1 MEEEKEIEEELDDE
15 EQEADEV
22 TEEIEQVEEDQT
34 EENDIEEFYGTKKVP
49 NNDGK
54 KKLTII
60 FIVVGSIIVLLLFIL
75 ILSTVLG
82 KKDNGGNEQSDNGGS
97 NNNNP
102 EQKEEI
108 DPDLVE
114 DTRERIPRTNP
125 KMMVYLYKGEY
136 VEDSYCND
144 ECKNSAS
151 GYVGIDVA
159 ELDAR
164 IVDITPHK
172 EYKGDL
178 PNYILYKDGSK
189 LKYFSLSEFYS
200 HHTNLSTEYVKYV
213 MYEYNNNLEA
223 IYFKKKGE
231 NGLYSVATKKSYYI
245 NKYDKFEALSTGLI
259 KGIKGDKKDILS
271 INEEK
276 VLDNVDLDL
285 LQKMQKVAN
294 FNVVKETSGE
304 DELYTIYDNNF
315 NKIAN
320 KINKNL
326 TYFEGNT
333 VYFIQE
339 DKILGYTNDGNK
351 QYESKTKHDAI
362 LMVLKDYYVSM
373 NNNNFELRMLKD
385 DKFVMT
391 DNILG
396 YKIDYYH
403 SGVKDK
409 SELTSLTGQ
418 GIYLAFLKES
428 GGSLT
433 ILEEYYDPATG
444 NTKTDTVTK

>member
-1 MEEEKEIEEELDDE
+1 MEEEKEIEEELDE
-15 EQEADEV
+15 EV
-22 TEEIEQVEEDQT
+22 TEEIKAV
-34 EENDIEEFYGTKKVP
+34 EENDTEDFYGSKKVP
-49 NNDGK
+49 TNDGK

-60 FIVVGSIIVLLLFIL
+60 FIVVGSIIVVLLIIL
-75 ILSTVLG
+75 ILSTILG
-82 KKDNGGNEQSDNGGS
+82 KKDNGGKEEESHSGSGGS
-97 NNNNP
+97 TP

-125 KMMVYLYKGEY
+125 KMMVYLHNGEY
-136 VEDSYCND
+136 VEDSYCD
-144 ECKNSAS
+144 TACRDGAS

-159 ELDAR
+159 NLDAR

-178 PNYILYKDGSK
+178 PNYILYKDGDK

-200 HHTNLSTEYVKYV
+200 YHSSLSPEYVKYV
-213 MYEYNNNLEA
+213 MYEYNNKLEA

-245 NKYDKFEALSTGLI
+245 NKYDKFEALSSGLI
-259 KGIKGDKKDILS
+259 KGIKGDKTDILA

-276 VLDNVDLDL
+276 VLDNIDLDL
-285 LQKMQKVAN
+285 LQKMEKVGN
-294 FNVVKETSGE
+294 FNVVKESSSG
-304 DELYTIYDNNF
+304 DDLYTIYDNNY
-315 NKIAN
+315 NKIAS

-351 QYESKTKHDAI
+351 QYESILKHDDI
-362 LMVLKDYYVSM
+362 LMVLKDYYVAM
-373 NNNNFELRMLKD
+373 NNNNFELRTLKD
-385 DKFVMT
+385 DKIVMK

-444 NTKTDTVTK
+444 NTKTDTVQK